1 MSILEVRH
9 TTVYRYRRPVR
20 FGEHRA
26 MFRPRDSHDLRILD
40 AELAVSPAAS
50 VRWVHDVFANSITVL
65 TFGVEAAELRLES
78 RIRVALYVPDQP
90 GYLIDLAAEAYPFD
104 YSADD
109 LVDLG
114 TSRERH
120 YPDQDGTV
128 AAWARRF
135 ATPGVRTL
143 DLLTAMTRT
152 IRRELAYETRHEHG
166 TRPPAKTLARRS
178 GSCRDLALLLMEAAR
193 SLGFGARFAS
203 GYLYDPALDGERS
216 DVQGA
221 GATHAWAQIYLPSAG
236 WIELDPTNGIVGGHN
251 LIRVAVARDPRQAV
265 PVHGTFFGARDDFL
279 GLHVDVQVRQ
289 VGTLPR

>member
-1 MSILEVRH
+1 MSILEVSH

-40 AELAVSPAAS
+40 TQLAVSPVAS
-50 VRWVHDVFANSITVL
+50 VRWVHDVFSNSITVL
-65 TFGVEAAELRLES
+65 AFEVESSELRLES
-78 RIRVALYVPDQP
+78 RIRVAHYWPDEP
-90 GYLIDLAAEAYPFD
+90 EAIIDLAAEAYPFD

-120 YPDQDGTV
+120 YPDPDGTV
-128 AAWARRF
+128 AAWADRF

-166 TRPPAKTLARRS
+166 TRPPAETLARGS
-178 GSCRDLALLLMEAAR
+178 GSCRDFALLLMEAAR
-193 SLGFGARFAS
+193 SLGFGARFVS

-236 WIELDPTNGIVGGHN
+236 WVELDPTNGIVGGHN

-265 PVHGTFFGARDDFL
+265 PVAGTFFGTRDDFL
-279 GLHVDVQVRQ
+279 DLHVDVQVRR
-289 VGTLPR
+289 VGVLPR

>member
-128 AAWARRF
+128 AAWARRS
-135 ATPGVRTL
+135 
-143 DLLTAMTRT
+143 
-152 IRRELAYETRHEHG
+152 
-166 TRPPAKTLARRS
+166 RPRACGRS
-178 GSCRDLALLLMEAAR
+178 TS
-193 SLGFGARFAS
+193 
-203 GYLYDPALDGERS
+203 
-216 DVQGA
+216 
-221 GATHAWAQIYLPSAG
+221 
-236 WIELDPTNGIVGGHN
+236 
-251 LIRVAVARDPRQAV
+251 
-265 PVHGTFFGARDDFL
+265 
-279 GLHVDVQVRQ
+279 
-289 VGTLPR
+289 